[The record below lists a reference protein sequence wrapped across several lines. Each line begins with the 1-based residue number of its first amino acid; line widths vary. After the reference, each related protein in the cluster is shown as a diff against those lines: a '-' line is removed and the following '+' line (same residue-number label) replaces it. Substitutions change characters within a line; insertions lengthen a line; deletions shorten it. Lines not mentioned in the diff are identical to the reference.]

1 MGEGEG
7 EGAPAAER
15 AAGAAGEGAPSCGL
29 RVVPSCGCS
38 CQWLQASSFVA
49 LALRVLEPCAAA
61 GAMFPPGARSVPVAM
76 LGKLARGGGWRS
88 FIEIERAGTHPQSA
102 NCRRG

>member
-61 GAMFPPGARSVPVAM
+61 GAMFPPGARLVPVAM
-76 LGKLARGGGWRS
+76 LTVHLGAR
-88 FIEIERAGTHPQSA
+88 ITTHEYQDLLTGTHPQSA

>member
-1 MGEGEG
+1 MWVWVWAIFFSNPHVGEGEG

-49 LALRVLEPCAAA
+49 LAIRANIQSSSRCTADPSCWMYHRSSAYGLGCPAGGLEK
-61 GAMFPPGARSVPVAM
+61 F
-76 LGKLARGGGWRS
+76 
-88 FIEIERAGTHPQSA
+88 H
-102 NCRRG
+102 